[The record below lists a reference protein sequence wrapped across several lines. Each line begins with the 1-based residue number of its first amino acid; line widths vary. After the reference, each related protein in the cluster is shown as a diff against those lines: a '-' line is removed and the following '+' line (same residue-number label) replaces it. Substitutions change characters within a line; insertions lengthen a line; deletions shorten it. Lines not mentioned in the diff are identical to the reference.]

1 MPTPVVRLALS
12 LCLGL
17 ALAAAARAQQF
28 TWTVFAGSP
37 PQRGSVDGPAA
48 EARYY
53 NPNSVAADAA
63 GNLYVSDTFNH
74 TIRRIAPNG
83 TTATIAGLAGS
94 SGTADGPAATARFS
108 SPNGLAF
115 DAAGNL
121 YVADRSNHAIR
132 RITPAGIVTTFAG
145 LAGTSGAVDGPA
157 ASARFNT
164 PSRLVFDREGH
175 LLVADSANHAIRR
188 IAPDGTVA
196 TVAGALGT
204 AGAAD
209 GPAAAARFN
218 SPAGIAIN
226 SIGDIFIAD
235 SGNYTVRRLDRAGN
249 VSTLAGT
256 AGQRGTTNGTGA
268 AARFG
273 FPSSLAVDPT
283 DTLYLADSSNDCIRR
298 ISSDGIVTTF
308 AGGAD
313 VRGSAN
319 GTGTAAR
326 FYSPFGIIWS
336 PDGNL
341 YVADTL
347 NHTIRKLTV
356 AGVVTNHSGPGG
368 GFGYTEGAGTAA
380 RFNYPHHA
388 SVDPDGNLYVAD
400 NRNNAVRKITP
411 AGVVS
416 TYQTMP
422 SPYGVAYGGG
432 AVSVSNSASHF
443 IRIFPLTSSAFFNA
457 GTVGTSGA
465 VDGPVTGALLNAP
478 QGIAVDLVGRLVIAD
493 SGSHVIRFLGTI
505 NTQLSLIT
513 VAGQAGTS
521 GSTNSVGTAARFS
534 SPRGVA
540 VDRAGNI
547 YVADAGSHLI
557 RRINGVTGAV
567 TTLAG
572 TAFTS
577 GAANGLGAA
586 ARFSSP
592 EGLAV
597 DAAGNVYVA
606 DRFNHAIR
614 LITPEGLVTTI
625 GGLPTFS
632 GHAEGTGVSALF
644 SEPAGIAVDPEGT
657 VYVVSTGNNIVM
669 RGVLDRTPVITT
681 QPQGIVAALGTSVT
695 LSVSASGG
703 GLAYQWK
710 RDGTAIDGATAATY
724 AIPGATA
731 AANGSY
737 TVDVRNSAGTVTS
750 APAQVTLRANVEVSR
765 IVNLAIRSQ
774 AGTGAQTLIVGV
786 GVGGAGT
793 AGDKPILIR
802 AIGPT
807 LGAFGV
813 AGVLPDPKLE
823 VYSGATKINE
833 NDNWGG
839 TAAITGVAGQVG
851 AFALPLATSLDAAL
865 HLPALAA
872 GSYSVQVTGT
882 GALATGVALAE
893 IYDASPAATRT
904 AATPRLTN
912 VSARTQVGTG
922 GDILIAGFVIAGETS
937 KTVLLRAIGPTL
949 GSFGVGGALADPK
962 LELFGA
968 AGKIT
973 ENDNWG
979 GRGDLSATFFS
990 VGAFPLTAAS
1000 LDAVLLVTL
1009 APGSYTAQISGAN
1022 NGTGVALVE
1031 VYEVP

>member
-1 MPTPVVRLALS
+1 MITPSFRCAGAFALALLS
-12 LCLGL
+12 VP
-17 ALAAAARAQQF
+17 ASAQQF
-28 TWTVFAGSP
+28 TWSLFAGSP
-37 PQRGSVDGPAA
+37 PRNGTADGAA
-48 EARYY
+48 ADARYY
-53 NPNSVAADAA
+53 NPNSVVADTA
-63 GNLYVSDTFNH
+63 GNLFVSDTFNH

-83 TTATIAGLAGS
+83 TTSTVAGLAGT
-94 SGTADGPAATARFS
+94 SGTADGTGAAARFN

-132 RITPAGIVTTFAG
+132 RISPAGVVTTVAG
-145 LAGTSGAVDGPA
+145 LAGTAGALDGPA
-157 ASARFNT
+157 GTARFNT
-164 PSRLVFDREGH
+164 PSRLVFDRDGN
-175 LLVADSANHAIRR
+175 LLIADTANHAVRR
-188 IAPDGTVA
+188 LAPDGTVS

-204 AGAAD
+204 AGSAD
-209 GPAAAARFN
+209 GPAASARFN

-226 SIGDIFIAD
+226 SIGDIFVAD
-235 SGNYTVRRLDRAGN
+235 SGNATVRRFDRAGN

-256 AGQRGTTNGTGA
+256 AGQRGTANGTGA

-283 DTLYLADSSNDCIRR
+283 DTLYLADASNDCIRR
-298 ISSDGIVTTF
+298 ITSDGIVTLF
-308 AGGAD
+308 AGGSD
-313 VRGSAN
+313 IRGSAN

-347 NHTIRKLTV
+347 NHTIRRLTLE
-356 AGVVTNHSGPGG
+356 GVVTNYSGPGG
-368 GFGYTEGAGTAA
+368 GFGYTEGAGSAA

-416 TYQTMP
+416 TYQQTP
-422 SPYGVAYGGG
+422 SPYGVAWGGG
-432 AVSVSNSASHF
+432 VFSVSSSAGHF
-443 IRIFPLTSSAFFNA
+443 IRIFSLTSSAFLN
-457 GTVGTSGA
+457 VGTIGTPGA

-478 QGIAVDLVGRLVIAD
+478 QGIAVDGVGRLVIAD
-493 SGSHVIRFLGTI
+493 SGSHIIRFIGTI
-505 NTQLSLIT
+505 NNQLSLLT

-521 GSTNSVGTAARFS
+521 GTTNSIGLAARFS
-534 SPRGVA
+534 SPRGIA
-540 VDRAGNI
+540 VDRGGNI

-557 RRINGVTGAV
+557 RRIAGTTGAV
-567 TTLAG
+567 TNVAG
-572 TAFTS
+572 AAFTS
-577 GAANGLGAA
+577 GAADGPGAA
-586 ARFSSP
+586 ARFTSP

-606 DRFNHAIR
+606 DRFNHTVR
-614 LITPEGLVTTI
+614 LINPDGVVATI
-625 GGLPTFS
+625 GGVPGFP
-632 GHAEGTGVSALF
+632 GHAEGTGGAALF
-644 SEPAGIAVDPEGT
+644 SEPAGIAVDADGV
-657 VYVVSTGNNIVM
+657 VYVVSTGSNVVL
-669 RGVLDRTPVITT
+669 RGVLDRTPTIVT
-681 QPQGIVAALGTSVT
+681 QPQGVVAAVGTSVT
-695 LSVSASGG
+695 LSVTAAGG
-703 GLAYQWK
+703 GLTYQWK
-710 RDGTAIDGATAATY
+710 RDGTAIDGATGAVY
-724 AIPGATA
+724 SIPGATA
-731 AANGSY
+731 AANGNY
-737 TVDVRNSAGTVTS
+737 TVDVRNSAGLVTS
-750 APAQVTLRANVEVSR
+750 APAPVSLRASVEASR

-786 GVGGAGT
+786 GVGGSGT
-793 AGDKPILIR
+793 AGEKPILIR

-813 AGVLPDPKLE
+813 AGVLPDPRLE

-839 TAAITGVAGQVG
+839 TAAISGVAGQVG

-865 HLPALAA
+865 HLPGLAA
-872 GSYSVQVTGT
+872 GSYSVQVTG
-882 GALATGVALAE
+882 GGPLPTGVALAE

-937 KTVLLRAIGPTL
+937 KTVLIRAIGPTL

-962 LELFGA
+962 LELYGA
-968 AGKIT
+968 GGKIN